1 MTKINYNKL
10 NKLKGDDLRL
20 EIAKPFLPK
29 RVLKMTKK
37 NQIKYI
43 NKSDEKFYN
52 SLMKVDI
59 KITKAGDVK
68 EKCKSGKWEFV

>member
-1 MTKINYNKL
+1 MKKVNYDKL
-10 NKLKGDDLRL
+10 NKLSGDDLRL

-43 NKSDEKFYN
+43 NR
-52 SLMKVDI
+52 I
-59 KITKAGDVK
+59 
-68 EKCKSGKWEFV
+68 